1 MACIF
6 KVLSPCHNYSL
17 GDFAQH
23 TIILAKAPILTAFF
37 SEQERARHLVQ
48 FKKKN
53 SAHRTKLS

>member
-37 SEQERARHLVQ
+37 SEQKRARHSVQ

-53 SAHRTKLS
+53 SG